1 MSIYEITVNA
11 FIHLLNERPT
21 LLSPS
26 QQEELTELLI
36 PLSSLEQLSDTLATW
51 CENDPQ
57 LDEALQ
63 GIESAWKEKVA
74 HQDKRVDDTG
84 YPSPEPSVHKNQIL
98 NILRRPEPAQPLTPA
113 VTLKPSPSK

>member
-51 CENDPQ
+51 CEEDPQ

-63 GIESAWKEKVA
+63 SIESAWKEKA
-74 HQDKRVDDTG
+74 AQPDKEVDSTG
-84 YPSPEPSVHKNQIL
+84 SKPSDHKNQIL
-98 NILRRPEPAQPLTPA
+98 NLLRCSKTAQPPTPA
-113 VTLKPSPSK
+113 TIPKSSSK

>member
-51 CENDPQ
+51 CEEDPQ

-63 GIESAWKEKVA
+63 SIESAWKEKA
-74 HQDKRVDDTG
+74 AQQDKEVGSTG
-84 YPSPEPSVHKNQIL
+84 SKPSDHKNQIL
-98 NILRRPEPAQPLTPA
+98 NQLRHPEPAQPPTPA
-113 VTLKPSPSK
+113 TIPESSSK